1 MASFDS
7 IVIGG
12 GHNGLACAAYLGRA
26 GQRVAVVEA
35 RGTLGGF
42 TTSEAPFSNHPDVKV
57 PMASMDLATANLP
70 PSIIDALE
78 MRKHG
83 LELIEVDPF
92 YSFIT
97 PDGTSMLF
105 WRDVE
110 KTCAE
115 LSRIS
120 PEDAAAYRD
129 FTADMTA
136 FWRVMAPYMHA
147 HPTRPGI
154 TALARMT
161 LSAGRA
167 PKRLA
172 RAARVMLM
180 SPRAIIETTFRS
192 PALQAALANFAAA
205 STAPLDQPGTGIIL
219 AVMAMQHEWGVNRPV
234 GGMGAFAD
242 TLATIGAAN
251 NVTFH
256 TGEAVQSIIVEDGTA
271 RGIRLANGESLFANN
286 IIGAMDPK
294 TLMLKLLPPSAITP
308 RHAAALNGISVLGAN
323 IASARVD
330 LLVQRPPEMVVDS
343 ARAAQLLPTSIL
355 IGPPSLADVQT
366 YLMGCANGQ
375 LGAGIPVWAASPSM
389 LDRSLTPTPGQQTF
403 YIFIPAVPWR
413 LAGGQAW
420 SERRDELG
428 ELVINQL
435 ETVMPG
441 LRGVILARAV
451 RTPEDIQSVSG
462 IERGCAYHADMTLA
476 QMGPWRPTPAMAGYR
491 TPVPGLWHTG
501 AGAHPMGSVNG
512 ISGKLAAET
521 VLRARRH

>member
-1 MASFDS
+1 MTRFDS

-26 GQRVAVVEA
+26 GQRVALVEA
-35 RGTLGGF
+35 RATLGGF
-42 TTSEAPFSNHPDVKV
+42 TTSESPFSNHPDVKV
-57 PMASMDLATANLP
+57 SMASMDLATANLP
-70 PSIIDALE
+70 PSIIDSLA
-78 MRKHG
+78 MREYG
-83 LELIEVDPF
+83 LQLIEVDPF
-92 YSFIT
+92 YSFVT
-97 PDGTSMLF
+97 PDGTNMLF

-154 TALARMT
+154 AALARM
-161 LSAGRA
+161 LISAGRA

-172 RAARVMLM
+172 RAARCMLM
-180 SPRAIIETTFRS
+180 SPQAIIETTFRS

-219 AVMAMQHEWGVNRPV
+219 SVMAMQHEWGVSRPA

-242 TLATIGAAN
+242 GLSAIGERHRVA
-251 NVTFH
+251 FH
-256 TGEAVQSIIVEDGTA
+256 TGHPVESITIESGKACGV
-271 RGIRLANGESLFANN
+271 RLANGESLFAKN
-286 IIGAMDPK
+286 IIGAIDPK
-294 TLMLKLLPPSAITP
+294 TLMLKLLPAGTLAPRHSAAIT
-308 RHAAALNGISVLGAN
+308 GISVLGAN

-330 LLVQRPPEMVVDS
+330 LLVQRQPDMVVDA
-343 ARAAQLLPTSIL
+343 ARAARLLPTSML
-355 IGPPSLADVQT
+355 IGPASLAAVQT
-366 YLMGCANGQ
+366 YLLGCANGQ
-375 LGAGIPVWAASPSM
+375 LGADIPVWAASPSM
-389 LDRSLTPTPGQQTF
+389 LDRSLTPTPDQQSF
-403 YIFIPAVPWR
+403 YIYVPAVPWR
-413 LAGGQAW
+413 LAGGQTWAD
-420 SERRDELG
+420 RRDDLG
-428 ELVINQL
+428 EMVISQL

-441 LRGVILARAV
+441 LRGIILARAV
-451 RTPEDIQSVSG
+451 RTPDDIQASSG

-476 QMGPWRPTPAMAGYR
+476 QMGPWRPTPSMAGYR

-512 ISGKLAAET
+512 IAGKLAAET